1 MHFFYRYI
9 DIESKLKLQK
19 FGVNN
24 LSMLLPNNN
33 FSNLRWFS
41 IDDIYIYLQFESYL
55 LDHTKQMKYIK

>member
-1 MHFFYRYI
+1 MPYALFHRYL
-9 DIESKLKLQK
+9 DIESKLKLEN

-41 IDDIYIYLQFESYL
+41 IDDIYMFAILNI
-55 LDHTKQMKYIK
+55 MKTYTNHVN

>member
-1 MHFFYRYI
+1 MPYALFYRYI

-33 FSNLRWFS
+33 FNNLRWFS
-41 IDDIYIYLQFESYL
+41 IDDIYIFA
-55 LDHTKQMKYIK
+55 I